1 MTFINDR
8 IKRIRELGRDVNIKF
23 ELAKALELNALS
35 LQNIRDMRDMSN
47 TAGWQML
54 STQMM
59 RDIEIKKNRIY
70 ELSIEPDKNKTLIII
85 NRAIA
90 ESLERILKLVDGT
103 LNQEQNVVSEFNKL
117 TDPNRG

>member
-23 ELAKALELNALS
+23 ELAKALERNALS

>member
-1 MTFINDR
+1 MTFVNDR

-70 ELSIEPDKNKTLIII
+70 ELSVEPDKNKTMIII

-90 ESLERILKLVDGT
+90 ESLERILKLVEGT

>member
-1 MTFINDR
+1 MTFVNDR

-23 ELAKALELNALS
+23 ELAKALELNVLS
-35 LQNIRDMRDMSN
+35 LQNIRDMKEMAN

-54 STQMM
+54 ANQME

-70 ELSIEPDKNKTLIII
+70 ELSVEPDKNKTMIII

-90 ESLERILKLVDGT
+90 ESLERILKLVNGT
-103 LNQEQNVVSEFNKL
+103 LKQEENVVGELNRLADS
-117 TDPNRG
+117 NRG

>member
-54 STQMM
+54 SAQMM